1 MQRTRIETRG
11 ADSQRSADLRF
22 HALRTRGALVVRL
35 FVATILVLAAS
46 PAAGQDLKS
55 LGSFD
60 NVRGTESGHCYG
72 YSLELWQ
79 HGKQIMG
86 LLDVHE
92 GLCGDPPCG
101 VLQEVT
107 FDRGTGRLHFRS
119 TAGSEYRFEGVLRR
133 DDVFGRLNG
142 QSVRLGRNRNRTD
155 IVSDRSLA
163 QWCEFWTPVARCGGV
178 REFCKS
184 HGALK

>member
-1 MQRTRIETRG
+1 MSSFLLI
-11 ADSQRSADLRF
+11 
-22 HALRTRGALVVRL
+22 RL
-35 FVATILVLAAS
+35 FVTTILLLAAS
-46 PAAGQDLKS
+46 STAGQDLKS

-60 NVRGTESGHCYG
+60 NVRTTESGHCYG

-79 HGKQIMG
+79 HGKKIMG
-86 LLDVHE
+86 LMNVHD

-101 VLQEVT
+101 ILQEVT

-119 TAGSEYRFEGVLRR
+119 AAGLEYRFDGVLRR

-142 QSVRLGRNRNRTD
+142 RRVRLGRDRNRTE
-155 IVSDRSLA
+155 IASDRSLTD
-163 QWCEFWTPVARCGGV
+163 WCEFWVPVARCGGV

-184 HGALK
+184 HGVLE